1 MNDTEAQAHEFLRRR
16 EWGRAAEL
24 FDQLLGP
31 SLNNGIPKEKVVGF
45 LLGRSEC
52 CLELG
57 RHEAVVS
64 DCRRV
69 IKLLADVD
77 CGSNNGARAR
87 RRLVHALFSLRRF
100 TEAEAAARE
109 WLASGGGATGQPEA
123 LKMLERLRIVLQMVN
138 SQKTNPN
145 HRNMTPQ
152 ERLDEELLALD
163 SRLESWSGIN
173 MPERSRRQRKHPVE
187 LLDEL
192 NDHESLGENTVHN
205 MIHMRRKHPI
215 GLVDISDSEANIRTN
230 NFQQQCGNGK
240 YSIVMQYI
248 ILEHNI
254 CEYQHILNT
263 TKFGTGW
270 KS

>member
-31 SLNNGIPKEKVVGF
+31 SLNNGIPKERVVGF

-77 CGSNNGARAR
+77 CSNNNGARAR
-87 RRLVHALFSLRRF
+87 RRLVDALFSLRRF
-100 TEAEAAARE
+100 TEAEAAAVE

-138 SQKTNPN
+138 GQKTNTN
-145 HRNMTPQ
+145 HRNMTLQ
-152 ERLDEELLALD
+152 QRLDEELLALD
-163 SRLESWSGIN
+163 SRLESWSGVS
-173 MPERSRRQRKHPVE
+173 MAERTQRQRKHPVE
-187 LLDEL
+187 LLDES
-192 NDHESLGENTVHN
+192 NDNESLGENTIHSVV
-205 MIHMRRKHPI
+205 HMRRKHPVE
-215 GLVDISDSEANIRTN
+215 LVDILDSEANVRIN

-240 YSIVMQYI
+240 YSNI
-248 ILEHNI
+248 I
-254 CEYQHILNT
+254 
-263 TKFGTGW
+263 
-270 KS
+270 